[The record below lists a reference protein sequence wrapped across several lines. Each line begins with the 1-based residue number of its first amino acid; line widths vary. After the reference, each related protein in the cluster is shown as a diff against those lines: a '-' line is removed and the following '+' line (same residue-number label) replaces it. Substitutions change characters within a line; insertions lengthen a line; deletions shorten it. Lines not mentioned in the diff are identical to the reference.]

1 MSPVFSTDEVYKT
14 KNRACSDYR
23 KDREM
28 QYPIAIHKDD
38 GSVYGVI
45 VPDIPGCHSWG
56 DTIDEAIKNAKEA
69 IYSHIETL
77 LELGESAG
85 FVASKV
91 DDLAGKPDYAGAM
104 WAFVDVD
111 LSELDPTPERVNVS
125 IPRFVLRRIDSYTK
139 SHHETRSGF
148 LARAAM
154 HALADVA

>member
-1 MSPVFSTDEVYKT
+1 
-14 KNRACSDYR
+14 
-23 KDREM
+23 M
-28 QYPIAIHKDD
+28 QFPIAIHKDD
-38 GSVYGVI
+38 GSVFGVT

-69 IYSHIETL
+69 IYGHIGTL
-77 LELGESAG
+77 LEFGEQADFKASAIQ
-85 FVASKV
+85 
-91 DDLAGKPDYAGAM
+91 DLRNQEEFAEAIWAM
-104 WAFVDVD
+104 VDVD

-154 HALADVA
+154 HALAEV